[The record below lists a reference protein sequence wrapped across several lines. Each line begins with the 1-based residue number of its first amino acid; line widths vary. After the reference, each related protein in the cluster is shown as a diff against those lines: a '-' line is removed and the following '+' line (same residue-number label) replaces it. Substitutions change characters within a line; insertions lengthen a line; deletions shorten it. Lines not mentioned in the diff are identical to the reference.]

1 MKAGRAA
8 ARLAE
13 SQQSPF
19 ILARQVVGTMLR
31 AMRLPALLLLLP
43 VLACSVATVGCRTH
57 AEPPPPT
64 PAPVK
69 PATGWTPALSTESA
83 DTLTEAL
90 TNDGWVNRFRETNGR
105 MPVIAVS
112 PFVDRSDD
120 HVPVDDL
127 AAEFV
132 RRLSTSDRVLAAS
145 AGQVADVTL
154 TGVVGLRDGS
164 FTIDAR
170 IVDQRG
176 DVQWVAGLALK
187 R

>member
-1 MKAGRAA
+1 
-8 ARLAE
+8 
-13 SQQSPF
+13 
-19 ILARQVVGTMLR
+19 MLR
-31 AMRLPALLLLLP
+31 PMRLPALLLLLP

-57 AEPPPPT
+57 AEPPPPA

-105 MPVIAVS
+105 MPVIEVAS
-112 PFVDRSDD
+112 FADRSDD

-127 AAEFV
+127 AAEFT

-170 IVDQRG
+170 IVDKHG
-176 DVQWVAGLALK
+176 DVQWVSGLTKPRL
-187 R
+187 